1 MKITQQF
8 FEQFLDG
15 NDFIL
20 DLGTRVLKLEI
31 LFNVN
36 KGTIPI
42 TTLLRSFTS
51 DEVEFFLEIGIME
64 IDSSYAYNTSVF
76 YTQDA
81 KLYNSFYPP
90 RKPEPVK
97 PKKPA
102 IKLDTRT
109 W

>member
-8 FEQFLDG
+8 FEEFLDG

-20 DLGTRVLKLEI
+20 ELGTRVLKLEI
-31 LFNVN
+31 LFNVHR
-36 KGTIPI
+36 GTIPT

-51 DEVEFFLEIGIME
+51 NDVEFFLEIGIME
-64 IDSSYAYNTSVF
+64 IDSRYAYNTSVS
-76 YTQDA
+76 YTQGT

-90 RKPEPVK
+90 RKPEPII
-97 PKKPA
+97 PKKPV
-102 IKLDTRT
+102 IKPDTRI